1 MNEFLFMGCIEVK
14 ELLGLKANDELKLLE
29 LIEEVPIDSI
39 YYHTHGYFLRHF
51 YIIGP
56 YPNDF
61 ANWAAIQVRDR
72 VLGEK
77 LGSITPQ
84 PYKSLEDIRFELI
97 DIIDQHL
104 SSIKTIPFVVY
115 GQPFYFM
122 KSRIIKVPTGITA
135 KNLEEFVN
143 SLRTVDASAIYN
155 HFFESRQRDSR
166 GRNDFSRWIDEV
178 LGLNELADR
187 LESIDS
193 YMYSLERLRGKLLD
207 LCSSELV
214 NEQ

>member
-1 MNEFLFMGCIEVK
+1 MNEICFIGCIEVK

-29 LIEEVPIDSI
+29 LIEEVPVDSI

-61 ANWAAIQVRDR
+61 ANWVAIQVRDR

-77 LGSITPQ
+77 LGSVTPSPQ
-84 PYKSLEDIRFELI
+84 KSLEDIRLELI

-104 SSIKTIPFVVY
+104 SSIKMIPNVVY
-115 GQPFYFM
+115 GQQFHFM
-122 KSRIIKVPTGITA
+122 KSQIIKVPTGITA
-135 KNLEEFVN
+135 KNLEEFVD
-143 SLRTVDASAIYN
+143 SLKTVDASAIYN
-155 HFFESRQRDSR
+155 HFFESRQRDR
-166 GRNDFSRWIDEV
+166 KGRSDFSRWFKEV
-178 LGLNELADR
+178 LDLKELADKF
-187 LESIDS
+187 ESIDS
-193 YMYSLERLRGKLLD
+193 YMYSLEGLRGKLLD

>member
-1 MNEFLFMGCIEVK
+1 MKEFHFIGCIEVK

-29 LIEEVPIDSI
+29 LIEEVPADSI
-39 YYHTHGYFLRHF
+39 YYHTHDYFLRHF

-61 ANWAAIQVRDR
+61 ANWAAVQVRDR

-77 LGSITPQ
+77 LGSVTPSPQ
-84 PYKSLEDIRFELI
+84 KSLEDIRLELV

-104 SSIKTIPFVVY
+104 SSIKMIPYVIY
-115 GQPFYFM
+115 GQQFHFM
-122 KSRIIKVPTGITA
+122 KSQIIKVPTGIIV
-135 KNLEEFVN
+135 KNIEEFVEA
-143 SLRTVDASAIYN
+143 LKTVDASAIYN
-155 HFFESRQRDSR
+155 HFFESRQRDRR
-166 GRNDFSRWIDEV
+166 GISDFSQWFEDV
-178 LGLNELADR
+178 LGLKGLADR
-187 LESIDS
+187 FESIDS
-193 YMYSLERLRGKLLD
+193 YMYSLEGLREKLLD